1 MAEEDEPPSGRFSS
15 ETGRSASLKRWE
27 GITDEQRSQFGAY
40 LAHKRWNKLK
50 KRIKRH
56 HRNGGNDKPTK
67 NGSRSSS
74 NGGMQ

>member
-15 ETGRSASLKRWE
+15 ETGRLASLKRWVN
-27 GITDEQRSQFGAY
+27 ITEEQRSQFGAY

-50 KRIKRH
+50 KRVKR
-56 HRNGGNDKPTK
+56 HRNGNNVRPNK
-67 NGSRSSS
+67 NGSRPSS